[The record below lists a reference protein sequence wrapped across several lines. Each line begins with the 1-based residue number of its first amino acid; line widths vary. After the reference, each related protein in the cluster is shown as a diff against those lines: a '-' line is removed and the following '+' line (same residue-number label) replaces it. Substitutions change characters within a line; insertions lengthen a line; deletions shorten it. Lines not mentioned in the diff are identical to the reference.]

1 MLKSVTPSQSIKNG
15 SLETWL
21 LAVVSTIKT
30 ERAESTLPSYMYPC
44 SVNDYTACPSFS
56 NKLKGKVNEESEGD
70 DESDLDYETLLST
83 VILD

>member
-1 MLKSVTPSQSIKNG
+1 
-15 SLETWL
+15 
-21 LAVVSTIKT
+21 
-30 ERAESTLPSYMYPC
+30 MYPC